1 MTPKEYLKQIETLDI
16 MAKNKRAELAEL
28 HADVA
33 DLQSA
38 LAGGER
44 VQTSPKANPSYV
56 AALERIEKL
65 EREITQ
71 SIEQLTAKRDF
82 IINQINAL
90 GSKEYIQIL
99 YKRYV
104 EYKKLEQIAVEM
116 CYTYQHIRRMH
127 GYALTEFKRCYTMLH
142 HSMLK

>member
-1 MTPKEYLKQIETLDI
+1 MTPKEYLKQIEILDI
-16 MAKNKRAELAEL
+16 MAQNKRAELADL
-28 HADVA
+28 HADIA
-33 DLQSA
+33 DLSSA

-65 EREITQ
+65 EKEITR
-71 SIEQLTAKRDF
+71 SIEQLVTKRDY
-82 IINQINAL
+82 IINQINTL
-90 GSKEYIQIL
+90 GNKEYIQIL

-116 CYTYQHIRRMH
+116 CYDYAYIRHLH
-127 GYALTEFKRCYTMLH
+127 GYALTEFKRTHTITHFSVL
-142 HSMLK
+142 